1 MSIKHVVFAENKKT
15 DEFISLGTFNSKEEA
30 QWNIDN
36 NLEWDED
43 DVIEDW
49 KIFIEEVDED
59 EEDDHF
65 YEPDLD
71 CGFDPYMGCYSY
83 DC

>member
-1 MSIKHVVFAENKKT
+1 MRQYVVFAENKKT
-15 DEFISLGTFNSKEEA
+15 DEFIFLGTFPTEEEA

-43 DVIEDW
+43 DIIEDW
-49 KIFIEEVDED
+49 KVFIEPVDED
-59 EEDDHF
+59 DYF
-65 YEPDLD
+65 YEPDIE

>member
-1 MSIKHVVFAENKKT
+1 MKQYVVFAENKKT
-15 DEFISLGTFNSKEEA
+15 DEFISLGTFPTEEEA

-36 NLEWDED
+36 NIEWDED
-43 DVIEDW
+43 DVVEDW

-59 EEDDHF
+59 EEYDI
-65 YEPDLD
+65 YEPDIE
-71 CGFDPYMGCYSY
+71 CGFDPYMGCYTY

>member
-1 MSIKHVVFAENKKT
+1 MKYVIFAENKKT
-15 DEFISLGTFNSKEEA
+15 DKFISLGTFDTREEA
-30 QWNIDN
+30 DWNIEN

-43 DVIEDW
+43 DVVEDW
-49 KIFIEEVDED
+49 EVFIEEVDED

-65 YEPDLD
+65 YEPDIE
-71 CGFDPYMGCYSY
+71 CGFDPYSGCYTY

>member
-15 DEFISLGTFNSKEEA
+15 DEFISLGTFDTKEEA

-59 EEDDHF
+59 EESDI
-65 YEPDLD
+65 YEPDIE
-71 CGFDPYMGCYSY
+71 CGFDPYLGCYTY

>member
-1 MSIKHVVFAENKKT
+1 MKYVIFAENKKT
-15 DEFISLGTFNSKEEA
+15 DEFISLGTFDTREDAE
-30 QWNIDN
+30 WNLEN

-49 KIFIEEVDED
+49 EVFIEEVDED
-59 EEDDHF
+59 RDYDI
-65 YEPDLD
+65 YEPDIE
-71 CGFDPYMGCYSY
+71 CGFDPYLGCYTY

>member
-1 MSIKHVVFAENKKT
+1 MKMKYVIFAENKKT
-15 DEFISLGTFNSKEEA
+15 DEFISLGTFDTREEA
-30 QWNIDN
+30 DWNLEN

-49 KIFIEEVDED
+49 EVFIEEVDED
-59 EEDDHF
+59 RDYDI
-65 YEPDLD
+65 YEPDIE
-71 CGFDPYMGCYSY
+71 CGFDPYMGCYSD

>member
-15 DEFISLGTFNSKEEA
+15 DEFISLGTFDSHEEA

-49 KIFIEEVDED
+49 EIFIEEVDED
-59 EEDDHF
+59 KEYDI
-65 YEPDLD
+65 YEPDIE
-71 CGFDPYMGCYSY
+71 CGFDPYLGCYTY

>member
-1 MSIKHVVFAENKKT
+1 MKYVVFGENKKT
-15 DEFISLGTFNSKEEA
+15 EEFITLGTFDTKEEA
-30 QWNIDN
+30 NWNVEN

-49 KIFIEEVDED
+49 EISIEEIDEN
-59 EEDDHF
+59 EEDDYF
-65 YEPDLD
+65 YEPDE
-71 CGFDPYMGCYSY
+71 CGFDPYLGCYTY

>member
-15 DEFISLGTFNSKEEA
+15 DEFISLGTFDTKEEA

-59 EEDDHF
+59 EEYDI
-65 YEPDLD
+65 YEPDIE
-71 CGFDPYMGCYSY
+71 CGFDPYLGCYTY